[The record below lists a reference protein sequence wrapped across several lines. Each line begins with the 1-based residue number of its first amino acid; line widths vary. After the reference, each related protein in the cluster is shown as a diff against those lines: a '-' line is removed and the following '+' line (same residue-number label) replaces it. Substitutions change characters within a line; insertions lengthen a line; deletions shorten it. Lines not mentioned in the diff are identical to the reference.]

1 MSYLTKQELSNIADV
16 AVALPSTLL
25 SMGDWI
31 LMASVKIV
39 APMRCT
45 YRYLSFQIHTSTVDV
60 SKVASENK
68 IYGNLGLVY
77 VALRKDL
84 VSGSPGAA
92 GALDIVSLNSLG
104 IAIRDASESNA
115 VVMTEPGVYSWYV
128 VNNCKAADGVYIPAF
143 DPIDYRVSVTG
154 QARLEFSYV

>member
-1 MSYLTKQELSNIADV
+1 MAYLSKQELSNIADV

-31 LMASVKIV
+31 LIGSVKIV

-45 YRYLSFQIHTSTVDV
+45 YRYLSFQIQTSTVDV
-60 SKVASENK
+60 SKIVSENK

-92 GALDIVSLNSLG
+92 SALDIVSLNSIG
-104 IAIRDASESNA
+104 MAIRDTSESNSI
-115 VVMTEPGVYSWYV
+115 VMIDPGVYSWYI
-128 VNNCKAADGVYIPAF
+128 VNNCKAADSVQIPAYES
-143 DPIDYRVSVTG
+143 IDFRVSVTG
-154 QARLEFSYV
+154 QARVEFSFA